1 MLFAEQ
7 QVVAKFRESFSTL
20 TIIPKVFSAASFLK
34 FFFLPL
40 LSPFSLLLLSS
51 HNVKTCRTIENLS
64 LEYDKSSYLV
74 IGCSKTMDSKMAEF
88 GERSHNNIQYLFRFY
103 TIQPTFVSNKIILCA
118 LSLQILQY
126 SIQKMAGIHIDVFS
140 LSSNKLCKQE
150 Q

>member
-34 FFFLPL
+34 FFFL
-40 LSPFSLLLLSS
+40 FSLPFLSYSCLLTTSKRVVQQKIFRWNMIS
-51 HNVKTCRTIENLS
+51 HLIQLQVVQRQWTPKWQILVNDLTI
-64 LEYDKSSYLV
+64 
-74 IGCSKTMDSKMAEF
+74 
-88 GERSHNNIQYLFRFY
+88 IQYLFRFHI
-103 TIQPTFVSNKIILCA
+103 IQPTFVGNKNILCA
-118 LSLQILQY
+118 LSLQILQF

-150 Q
+150 R